1 MGILGLKLRTNTPC
15 ADVIKIL
22 KQFDPDASI
31 SNLRFKIIHN
41 DFVYVCDYIDED
53 GIITLL
59 NLLHEVEAIKIDVDI
74 YEQSEN
80 GDRKVTPFLLQNL
93 LEQYKEIAH
102 QYKEI
107 CSAKTNIS
115 AGEVFMNWITAKKNE
130 ST

>member
-41 DFVYVCDYIDED
+41 EFDYVCDYIDED

-102 QYKEI
+102 QIQEI
-107 CSAKTNIS
+107 VDLEA
-115 AGEVFMNWITAKKNE
+115 ED
-130 ST
+130 

>member
-1 MGILGLKLRTNTPC
+1 MFGLKLRTNTPC

-22 KQFDPDASI
+22 KHFDPDASI

-41 DFVYVCDYIDED
+41 DFVYVCNYIDED
-53 GIITLL
+53 GIVTLL

-80 GDRKVTPFLLQNL
+80 GDKKVNPFLLQNL

-102 QYKEI
+102 QIQEI
-107 CSAKTNIS
+107 ADLE
-115 AGEVFMNWITAKKNE
+115 AGD
-130 ST
+130 

>member
-1 MGILGLKLRTNTPC
+1 MGMFGLKLRTNIPC

-22 KQFDPDASI
+22 RQFDPDASI

-41 DFVYVCDYIDED
+41 DFVYVCDCIDED

-80 GDRKVTPFLLQNL
+80 GERKVNPFLYQKPIIPYFRCENGQGVGVI
-93 LEQYKEIAH
+93 EE
-102 QYKEI
+102 
-107 CSAKTNIS
+107 
-115 AGEVFMNWITAKKNE
+115 
-130 ST
+130 